1 MNDRDDD
8 KKTGLG
14 LESSMLMN
22 LSPHAQAGIAGTFIG
37 IPTLAI
43 VDAMLGLGEWTI
55 LPECLG
61 VAGIAL
67 AGGYILKKNNIN
79 LKDQFQDLNWGALLG
94 VPEQQKDEQEE
105 ETSPP
110 AKTVPAAVEETKRSP
125 QTDLEAARRAI
136 VPPCRHSMPLSPAM
150 LQSTPSAQPA
160 QLAPLP
166 VQNVPSVP
174 TNRTVDLG
182 DTLQLDIDDIVG
194 KAIFVCGIRRS
205 GKTTLGAKLAEE
217 MGRFLIPMLIP
228 DIKRD
233 YLSLADHLPRALV
246 ITQRNIPY
254 EPKDEKKGQVSAA
267 RRMGKAIFEEGYQL
281 ILDMASYDS
290 VDDACGV
297 LCEMIAGLFEWA
309 RQHPESKRPCEGF
322 LDEAQSFLPQEGGSI
337 IGDPAIYK
345 LMLSTYKQLLAVGGS
360 LGLNPVILT
369 QRIAQVN
376 KVIIGQPE
384 LLFLLKQ
391 TMDVDLERYKG
402 FTPIDPKVIRG
413 FRKGQGIFVD
423 YEGESHIVQFHNRAS
438 DGSMSASPRA
448 SAVLKPLTKPVTREN
463 FPYASELAVQS
474 EPFET
479 RVLEESEYEFEDDE
493 WDIYRKPFASAR
505 RDTDEIPVAKPV
517 KTDRVPA
524 APAKYQKELAAW
536 KAGNQSVRSFAKAME
551 MKETAAYRLL
561 QDMEKRGLIQMK
573 KRAR

>member
-1 MNDRDDD
+1 MNDHDDD
-8 KKTGLG
+8 EKTG

-22 LSPHAQAGIAGTFIG
+22 LSPRAQAGIAGAFIG
-37 IPTLAI
+37 IPALAM
-43 VDAMLGLGEWTI
+43 VDAALGIAEWAI

-61 VAGIAL
+61 VVGIV
-67 AGGYILKKNNIN
+67 AGGYYMLKKNNIN

-94 VPEQQKDEQEE
+94 LPDEQEE
-105 ETSPP
+105 ASPAP
-110 AKTVPAAVEETKRSP
+110 AADKTVPAPAEEAKKSA
-125 QTDLEAARRAI
+125 QEALEAARKAI
-136 VPPCRHSMPLSPAM
+136 VPPRRHSMPLSPAM
-150 LQSTPSAQPA
+150 LQSAPSAQRDAPQMPA
-160 QLAPLP
+160 
-166 VQNVPSVP
+166 
-174 TNRTVDLG
+174 NRVVDLG
-182 DTLQLDIDDIVG
+182 DTLQMDIDDIVG

-246 ITQRNIPY
+246 VTQESIPY
-254 EPKDEKKGQVSAA
+254 EPKDEKKKQVSAA
-267 RRMGKAIFEEGYQL
+267 RRIGRAIFEEGYQL

-309 RQHPESKRPCEGF
+309 RQHPESKRPCEVF
-322 LDEAQSFLPQEGGSI
+322 LDEAQTFLPQEGGSI
-337 IGDPAIYK
+337 ISDPVIYK

-402 FTPIDPKVIRG
+402 FTTIAPDVIRG
-413 FRKGQGIFVD
+413 FKKGQGVFVD
-423 YEGESHIVQFHNRAS
+423 YEGQSHIVQFHNRAS

-448 SAVLKPLTKPVTREN
+448 SAVLKPISKPITREN

-474 EPFET
+474 EQPSKT
-479 RVLEESEYEFEDDE
+479 RVLEESEFEEDE
-493 WDIYRKPFASAR
+493 WDIYRKPFTA
-505 RDTDEIPVAKPV
+505 RDTDEVPVVRPV
-517 KTDRVPA
+517 KPDRA
-524 APAKYQKELAAW
+524 GATSTPAKYQKELAAW

-561 QDMEKRGLIQMK
+561 QEMEKRGLIQMK
-573 KRAR
+573 KRTR

>member
-1 MNDRDDD
+1 MSNHDNDE
-8 KKTGLG
+8 KTGF
-14 LESSMLMN
+14 ESSILMN
-22 LSPHAQAGIAGTFIG
+22 LSPKAQAAIVGGFIG
-37 IPTLAI
+37 IPALA
-43 VDAMLGLGEWTI
+43 VADAAYGLAAWTI

-61 VAGIAL
+61 VAGIV
-67 AGGYILKKNNIN
+67 AGGYYMLKKNNIN

-94 VPEQQKDEQEE
+94 LPEQEE

-110 AKTVPAAVEETKRSP
+110 AKTVPTAVEETTRSP

-136 VPPCRHSMPLSPAM
+136 VPPGRRSIPLSPSM
-150 LQSTPSAQPA
+150 LPPALQPAQPA
-160 QLAPLP
+160 PLP
-166 VQNVPSVP
+166 MQSVPQMP

-246 ITQRNIPY
+246 ITQQDIPY
-254 EPKDEKKGQVSAA
+254 EPKGEKKKQMSAA
-267 RRMGKAIFEEGYQL
+267 KRMGRTIFEEGYQL

-290 VDDACGV
+290 VDEACGV
-297 LCEMIAGLFEWA
+297 LCEIIAGLFEWA
-309 RQHPESKRPCEGF
+309 REHPESKRPCEVF
-322 LDEAQSFLPQEGGSI
+322 LDEAQTFLPQEGGSI
-337 IGDPAIYK
+337 ISDPAIYK

-402 FTPIDPKVIRG
+402 FTTITPEVIRG
-413 FRKGQGIFVD
+413 FKKGQGIFVD
-423 YEGESHIVQFHNRAS
+423 YEGNSHIVQFHNRAS

-448 SAVLKPLTKPVTREN
+448 SAVLKPITIPVTREN
-463 FPYASELAVQS
+463 FPYASEIAVQAAEMS
-474 EPFET
+474 ET
-479 RVLEESEYEFEDDE
+479 RVLEESEYEFEEDE
-493 WDIYRKPFASAR
+493 WDIYRKPFAVSR
-505 RDTDEIPVAKPV
+505 NTDEVPVIRPSKS
-517 KTDRVPA
+517 DRVATATTPA
-524 APAKYQKELAAW
+524 TKYQKALAVW
-536 KAGNQSVRSFAKAME
+536 NNGNQSVRSFAKAMDL
-551 MKETAAYRLL
+551 KETKAYQLL
-561 QDMEKRGLIQMK
+561 QEMDKRGLIQMK
-573 KRAR
+573 KRGQ